1 MAKKRIH
8 QIAKELDV
16 ASADILFL
24 AKELGLEVKTASS
37 GLTPEEEELVVLS
50 FNETKNNEDTANND
64 EVSTSD
70 SVSDDDD
77 KPQELEDKA
86 EPSEDVEDETET
98 SVDVEVSDNIQIIEI
113 PSKSTP
119 EELSELINVDA
130 TQIVGDL
137 MNLGI
142 MQSMTSELNDDE
154 IEKLLEKYDL
164 IPEIIEKVEVKRSE
178 ILQLEEFIDT
188 DEELLVRSPIITV
201 MGHVDHGKTSL
212 LDYIRNEKV
221 ADGEAGGITQH
232 VGAYKVDTGE
242 LGITFIDTPGH
253 EAFTQMRA
261 RGANVTDIVVLVVA
275 ADDGIMPQTIEA
287 INHSK
292 AAGVPIVVAVNKC
305 DLPDANPALV
315 KADLTKYEII
325 AEDLGGDT
333 PVVEVSAL
341 KGDGIDD
348 LLETLSLVAEIE
360 ELKSNPNAN
369 ASGYIIESRMEVG
382 RGNVATV
389 VVTRGTLKQGDFL
402 YAGGAFC
409 RIKSMFDHTN
419 KILKKVIPGSP
430 VDIIGWDESPNSGDQ
445 FVVVKNQKEAKSKAE
460 ENKTLL
466 KDFDSS
472 AYTVQS
478 RVSEMMKLLQ
488 EGELNTINIILKA
501 DTNGSV
507 EAIKDGLM
515 KLSSDEVQ
523 IQIVHSAVGGI
534 VLSDVDLA
542 GATSSLIVG
551 FNVRPD
557 SQARNMAQSKG
568 IDVRTYQIIYELL
581 DDITEALQG
590 EMTIKTEEAVIGMVD
605 VRTTFRAPKVGVVA
619 GSIVTEGRVEIDS
632 KARLLRDGVVIYEGT
647 VTSLRRFK
655 DNVEK
660 VLEGLECGIGL
671 TDYKDIKEGDV
682 IEILGEVEIK

>member
-16 ASADILFL
+16 ASADIVFL
-24 AKELGLEVKTASS
+24 ANELGIEVKTASS
-37 GLTPEEEELVVLS
+37 GLTPEEEELVLLA
-50 FNETKNNEDTANND
+50 FNEQNVTEDSTTND
-64 EVSTSD
+64 TVGIIEETDNTD
-70 SVSDDDD
+70 SETQETQTDEKDDQQTD
-77 KPQELEDKA
+77 
-86 EPSEDVEDETET
+86 TE
-98 SVDVEVSDNIQIIEI
+98 SVDIQIIEV
-113 PSKSTP
+113 PSGCTP
-119 EELSELINVDA
+119 EELSSIINIDA

-137 MNLGI
+137 MSLGI
-142 MQSMTSELNDDE
+142 MQSMTSQLKDKE
-154 IEKLLEKYDL
+154 IETLLEKYDL
-164 IPEIIEKVEVKRSE
+164 MPEIVEKVEIKRSE
-178 ILQLEEFIDT
+178 ILALQEFQ
-188 DEELLVRSPIITV
+188 DEEQNLTVRSPIITV

-232 VGAYKVDTGE
+232 VGAYKVESGD

-341 KGDGIDD
+341 KGDGVDD

-360 ELKSNPNAN
+360 ELKANPNTN

-409 RIKSMFDHTN
+409 RVKSMFDHTN
-419 KILKKVIPGSP
+419 KVLKNVIPGSP

-445 FVVVKNQKEAKSKAE
+445 FVAVKSQKEAKAKAE
-460 ENKTLL
+460 QNKTLL

-472 AYTVQS
+472 SYTVQS
-478 RVSEMMKLLQ
+478 RVSEMMQLLQ
-488 EGELNTINIILKA
+488 EGELNTINVILKA

-507 EAIKDGLM
+507 EAIKDGLL

-523 IQIVHSAVGGI
+523 IEIVHSAVGGI

-542 GATSSLIVG
+542 GATNSLIVG

>member
-16 ASADILFL
+16 ASADIVFL
-24 AKELGLEVKTASS
+24 ANELGIEVKTASS
-37 GLTPEEEELVVLS
+37 GLTPEEEELVLLA
-50 FNETKNNEDTANND
+50 FNEQNVTEDSTTDDTVGIIEETDSTDSETQETQTD
-64 EVSTSD
+64 EK
-70 SVSDDDD
+70 DDEQTD
-77 KPQELEDKA
+77 
-86 EPSEDVEDETET
+86 TE
-98 SVDVEVSDNIQIIEI
+98 SVDIQIIEV
-113 PSKSTP
+113 PSGCTP
-119 EELSELINVDA
+119 EELSSIINIDA

-137 MNLGI
+137 MSLGI
-142 MQSMTSELNDDE
+142 MQSMTSQLKDKE
-154 IEKLLEKYDL
+154 IETLLEKYDL
-164 IPEIIEKVEVKRSE
+164 MPEIVEKVEIKRSE
-178 ILQLEEFIDT
+178 ILALQEFQ
-188 DEELLVRSPIITV
+188 DEEQNLTVRSPIITV

-232 VGAYKVDTGE
+232 VGAYKVESGD

-341 KGDGIDD
+341 KGDGVDD

-360 ELKSNPNAN
+360 ELKANPNTN

-409 RIKSMFDHTN
+409 RVKSMFDHTN
-419 KILKKVIPGSP
+419 KVLKNVIPGSP

-445 FVVVKNQKEAKSKAE
+445 FVAVKSQKEAKAKAE
-460 ENKTLL
+460 QNKTLL

-472 AYTVQS
+472 SYTVQS
-478 RVSEMMKLLQ
+478 RVSEIIQLLQ
-488 EGELNTINIILKA
+488 TGELNTINVILKA

-507 EAIKDGLM
+507 EAIKDGLL

-523 IQIVHSAVGGI
+523 IEIVHSAVGGI

-542 GATSSLIVG
+542 GATNSLIVG

-581 DDITEALQG
+581 DDITEDLQG

>member
-16 ASADILFL
+16 ASADIVFL
-24 AKELGLEVKTASS
+24 SNELGIEVKTASS
-37 GLTPEEEELVVLS
+37 GLTPDEEELVVTAYKEKKS
-50 FNETKNNEDTANND
+50 ANDTTLA
-64 EVSTSD
+64 D
-70 SVSDDDD
+70 SVS
-77 KPQELEDKA
+77 
-86 EPSEDVEDETET
+86 TT
-98 SVDVEVSDNIQIIEI
+98 VDVPLEELDNKDVSENKDVLQETPKQEQEIQIVEVII
-113 PSKSTP
+113 GSTP
-119 EELSELINVDA
+119 EELSEVINIEA
-130 TQIVGDL
+130 TQIVEDL
-137 MNLGI
+137 MSFGI
-142 MQSMTSELNDDE
+142 MQSMTSELKNEE
-154 IEKLLEKYDL
+154 IEKLLEKYNFL
-164 IPEIIEKVEVKRSE
+164 PEFIERIVVKRSE
-178 ILQLEEFIDT
+178 ILEAQEFVDDDKDLT
-188 DEELLVRSPIITV
+188 VRSPIITV

-212 LDYIRNEKV
+212 LDYIRSEKV

-292 AAGVPIVVAVNKC
+292 AADVPIVVAVNKC
-305 DLPDANPALV
+305 DLPDANPALI
-315 KADLTKYEII
+315 KGDLTKYEII
-325 AEDLGGDT
+325 AESLGGDT
-333 PVVEVSAL
+333 PVVEISAL
-341 KGDGIDD
+341 KGDGVDD

-360 ELKSNPNAN
+360 ELKANPNTD

-409 RIKSMFDHTN
+409 RVKSMFDHTN
-419 KILKKVIPGSP
+419 KVLKNVIPGSP

-445 FVVVKNQKEAKSKAE
+445 FIAVKSQKEAKSKAE
-460 ENKTLL
+460 ENKTIL
-466 KDFDSS
+466 KDFDNSS
-472 AYTVQS
+472 YTVQA

-507 EAIKDGLM
+507 EAIKDGLL

-647 VTSLRRFK
+647 ITSLRRFK
-655 DNVEK
+655 DNVER

-682 IEILGEVEIK
+682 IEILGEIEIK

>member
-16 ASADILFL
+16 ASADIVFL
-24 AKELGLEVKTASS
+24 ANELGIEVKTASS
-37 GLTPEEEELVVLS
+37 GLTPEEEELVLLA
-50 FNETKNNEDTANND
+50 FNEQNVTEDSTTDDTVGIVEETDNTDSETQETQTD
-64 EVSTSD
+64 EK
-70 SVSDDDD
+70 DDQQTD
-77 KPQELEDKA
+77 
-86 EPSEDVEDETET
+86 TE
-98 SVDVEVSDNIQIIEI
+98 SVDIQIIEV
-113 PSKSTP
+113 PSGCTP
-119 EELSELINVDA
+119 EELSSIINIDA

-137 MNLGI
+137 MSLGI
-142 MQSMTSELNDDE
+142 MQSMTSQLKDKE
-154 IEKLLEKYDL
+154 IETLLEKYDL
-164 IPEIIEKVEVKRSE
+164 MPEIVEKVEIKRSE
-178 ILQLEEFIDT
+178 ILALQEFQ
-188 DEELLVRSPIITV
+188 DEEQNLTVRSPIITV

-232 VGAYKVDTGE
+232 VGAYKVESGD

-341 KGDGIDD
+341 KGDGVDD

-360 ELKSNPNAN
+360 ELKANPNTN

-409 RIKSMFDHTN
+409 RVKSMFDHTN
-419 KILKKVIPGSP
+419 KVLKNVIPGSP

-445 FVVVKNQKEAKSKAE
+445 FVAVKSQKEAKAKAE
-460 ENKTLL
+460 QNKTLL

-472 AYTVQS
+472 SYTVQS
-478 RVSEMMKLLQ
+478 RVSEMMQLLQ
-488 EGELNTINIILKA
+488 EGELNTINVILKA

-507 EAIKDGLM
+507 EAIKDGLL

-523 IQIVHSAVGGI
+523 IEIVHSAVGGI

-542 GATSSLIVG
+542 GATNSLIVG